1 MAGALAGS
9 LAVFLLAVS
18 FTDQLQLNVS
28 QVDRLVTYTYDT
40 GFDSI
45 LPSTAYN
52 GSIIATWAV
61 PDSALRGLEGR
72 SVTVKISANAE
83 NSTSAS
89 FPSALG
95 GQSKT
100 ADAYLRCDVVGGKCA
115 NSSSLSA
122 KISMQVSASPGSSAI
137 ENISLRSE
145 ITEELPIQGIEN
157 SANDIVGSISS
168 FLAPNTS
175 ANSNPSAN
183 GSPNATNGNFLDSL
197 KPEGNS
203 HDPLNFLSENPIISL
218 ASLAVVILI
227 TGAYLIN
234 SKD

>member
-9 LAVFLLAVS
+9 LMVFLLAVS
-18 FTDQLQLNVS
+18 FTDQVQLNVS

-83 NSTSAS
+83 NSTAVS

-95 GQSKT
+95 SQSKT
-100 ADAYLRCDVVGGKCA
+100 AEAYLRCDVVEGKCA

-122 KISMQVSASPGSSAI
+122 KIAMQVSASPNSSTF

-145 ITEELPIQGIEN
+145 ITEELPIKGIEN

-168 FLAPNTS
+168 FLSPNTS
-175 ANSNPSAN
+175 ANSNPAQNS
-183 GSPNATNGNFLDSL
+183 SPNASENFLDSL
-197 KPEGNS
+197 KPAGNS